1 MAIVKQQ
8 FTITYEREVNV
19 ETGEI
24 LKTTII
30 DSSDIK
36 NVQEDNDTE
45 PKLYRYDNTC
55 KLNSKAVT
63 LMGITAGDKLDIKYE
78 IINNT
83 SVPII
88 GTDKAFNVGGGTKLT
103 KSNSFSFKGNKNKE
117 LSLYGN
123 EFEIIPYKNGLF
135 RLKFNDEPSDIIE
148 AQEEQKV
155 TKDESSDIQIPDDYD
170 FSDLIEDSKDVTASM
185 FQL

>member
-1 MAIVKQQ
+1 MEIVKQQ

-30 DSSDIK
+30 SSSDIK
-36 NVQEDNDTE
+36 KSQDNDTE
-45 PKLYRYDNTC
+45 PKLYRCDNIC
-55 KLNSKAVT
+55 KLNSKAVI
-63 LMGITAGDKLDIKYE
+63 LMGVTVGDKLDIKYE

-88 GTDKAFNVGGGTKLT
+88 GTDKAFDVGGGTKLT

-117 LSLYGN
+117 LSLYGD
-123 EFEIIPYKNGLF
+123 EFEIVPYKNGLF
-135 RLKFNDEPSDIIE
+135 RLRFEGEPENFEDVS
-148 AQEEQKV
+148 KV
-155 TKDESSDIQIPDDYD
+155 TEDESSDIQLPNEYD
-170 FSDLIEDSKDVTASM
+170 FSDLIDDNSEVTASM